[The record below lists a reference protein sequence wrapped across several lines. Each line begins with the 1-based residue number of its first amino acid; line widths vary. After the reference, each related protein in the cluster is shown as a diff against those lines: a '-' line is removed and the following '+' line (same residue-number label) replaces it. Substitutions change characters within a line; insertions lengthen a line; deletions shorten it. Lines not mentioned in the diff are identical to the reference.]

1 MGAAT
6 QTGSYRPSASLIL
19 AAKDDTLKE
28 YDYRLLLIKRT
39 EATSYALNHCVF
51 PGGVF
56 DPREDESP
64 EWITY
69 FKSFGV
75 TDDQFKK
82 LSHNQDNPRPEFL
95 SRGKHFSRDI
105 ALRLTALRETFEEV
119 GILICTNQ
127 DSLKSWDSKSGH
139 PRTLLLE
146 PSDRSEWQ
154 HRVHNNASQFLE
166 LCRHLNVIPNLWS
179 LQEWSIWRTAA
190 TANRKFDTVYYVT
203 TLDEQVNE
211 VSLLLEPHEVASA
224 HWMSPAEAWT
234 SSQDG
239 TIWLPFMLLY
249 DIARLMNLHSWQE
262 LLKFSRQ
269 RSSRG
274 STMVQPVYYRC
285 DDCMFGVLPGDE
297 LYPKEPLTCTQSIIL
312 PGSVNELHGKA
323 QQYNRYI
330 VYDFHRV
337 VLASNVPPCDG
348 HLPLQSLVN
357 TKLAKL

>member
-1 MGAAT
+1 MGPAT

-19 AAKDDTLKE
+19 AAKEDSLRD

-39 EATSYALNHCVF
+39 ERTSYALNHCVF

-56 DPREDESP
+56 DSQEDESP
-64 EWITY
+64 EWIKY

-75 TDDQFKK
+75 TDEHLRK
-82 LSHNQDNPRPEFL
+82 LTHKQDTPRPQFL
-95 SRGKHFSRDI
+95 NADKHFSRDI

-127 DSLKSWDSKSGH
+127 NSFKNWDSKLDH
-139 PRTLLLE
+139 PCTLLLE
-146 PSDRSEWQ
+146 PSERSEWQ

-166 LCRHLNVIPNLWS
+166 LYRYLNVIPNLWS

-190 TANRKFDTVYYVT
+190 TANRKYDTVYYVT
-203 TLDEQVNE
+203 TLDKKAEE

-249 DIARLMNLHSWQE
+249 DIARLMNLNRWQE
-262 LLKFSRQ
+262 LLNFSRE

-274 STMVQPVYYRC
+274 TTMIQPVYFRC

-297 LYPKEPLTCTQSIIL
+297 LYPKDPGACTQSIIL
-312 PGSVNELHGKA
+312 PGSVNEIHQKA

-330 VYDFHRV
+330 VYDFHQV
-337 VLASNVPPCDG
+337 VLASNVPPNDG
-348 HLPLQSLVN
+348 HLPLQPLVN
-357 TKLAKL
+357 TKLSKL